1 MNTQLSTSQISSAA
15 RRKIGINSDITPSQ
29 VNIGTI
35 VWCKTD
41 QREQPLIV
49 EMANGVLFKC
59 GGLTELQF
67 QQLPALMPDLVGT
80 KLVFSYQHLVNNA
93 PIDAQ
98 FKTLLL
104 ENDSRPSAK
113 RLIVTLGAMK
123 GAVQ

>member
-1 MNTQLSTSQISSAA
+1 MNTRLNTAQFSSAA
-15 RRKIGINSDITPSQ
+15 LRKIGIIHDITPSQ

-35 VWCKTD
+35 VWCKTE
-41 QREQPLIV
+41 QRDQPLIV

-59 GGLTELQF
+59 GGLSDIQF
-67 QQLPALMPDLVGT
+67 QQLPALMPDLVGA
-80 KLVFSYQHLVNNA
+80 KLVFSYQHLINA
-93 PIDAQ
+93 APDNAQ

-113 RLIVTLGAMK
+113 NLLATLEAMD